1 MRSALKYWANQKLMT
16 RSIIKIKTTLLDHQ
30 IAQMSAIAIGLSLIE
45 SVLPSP
51 MPGVKPGIAN
61 IITLY
66 AVYRFS
72 FKTAMWVSVLRVF
85 ATSLILGQ
93 FLSPAFMLSLSGSVL
108 SLLALYF
115 AIKLPSKFFSPV
127 GLSVLSSF
135 AHIAGQLILVR
146 IWLIPHASIYYL
158 IPIYGTAALLFGFI
172 NGWITYRLLQHHN
185 SI

>member
-1 MRSALKYWANQKLMT
+1 MT

-30 IAQMSAIAIGLSLIE
+30 IAQLSAVAIGLSLIE

-66 AVYRFS
+66 ALYRFS
-72 FKTAMWVSVLRVF
+72 FKTAVWVSILRVF

-93 FLSPAFMLSLSGSVL
+93 FLSPTFMLSLTGSIL
-108 SLLALYF
+108 SLLTLYIG
-115 AIKLPSKFFSPV
+115 IKLPSKIFSP
-127 GLSVLSSF
+127 LSLSILSSF

-146 IWLIPHASIYYL
+146 LWLIPHASIYYL
-158 IPIYGTAALLFGFI
+158 IPIYSAAALLFGFI
-172 NGWITYRLLQHHN
+172 NGWIAYRLLKQHN

>member
-1 MRSALKYWANQKLMT
+1 MT

-30 IAQMSAIAIGLSLIE
+30 IAQLSAIAIGLSLIE

-66 AVYRFS
+66 AIYRFN
-72 FKTAMWVSVLRVF
+72 FKTAVWVNILRVF

-93 FLSPAFMLSLSGSVL
+93 FLSPTFMLSLAGSIL
-108 SLLALYF
+108 SLLTLYF
-115 AIKLPSKFFSPV
+115 VIKLPSKFFSPISF
-127 GLSVLSSF
+127 SVLSSF

-146 IWLIPHASIYYL
+146 LWLIPHASIYYL
-158 IPIYGTAALLFGFI
+158 IPIYSAAALLFGFI
-172 NGWITYRLLQHHN
+172 NGWIAYRLLKQHN

>member
-1 MRSALKYWANQKLMT
+1 MT

-30 IAQMSAIAIGLSLIE
+30 IAQLSAIAIGLSLIE

-66 AVYRFS
+66 AMYRFN
-72 FKTAMWVSVLRVF
+72 FRTAIWVSILRVF

-93 FLSPAFMLSLSGSVL
+93 FLSPTFMLSLAGSLL
-108 SLLALYF
+108 SLLTLYF
-115 AIKLPSKFFSPV
+115 SIKLPSRFFSPI

-135 AHIAGQLILVR
+135 AHITGQLLLVR
-146 IWLIPHASIYYL
+146 LWLIPHASIYYL
-158 IPIYGTAALLFGFI
+158 IPVYSAAALVFGLI
-172 NGWITYRLLQHHN
+172 NGWITYRLLKHHN

>member
-1 MRSALKYWANQKLMT
+1 MT

-30 IAQMSAIAIGLSLIE
+30 IAQLSAIAIGLSLIE
-45 SVLPSP
+45 SILPSP

-66 AVYRFS
+66 AMYRFN
-72 FKTAMWVSVLRVF
+72 FRTAIWVSILRVF

-93 FLSPAFMLSLSGSVL
+93 FLSPTFMLSLAGSLL
-108 SLLALYF
+108 SLLTLYF
-115 AIKLPSKFFSPV
+115 SIKLPSRFFSPI

-135 AHIAGQLILVR
+135 AHITGQLLLVR
-146 IWLIPHASIYYL
+146 LWLIPHASIYYL
-158 IPIYGTAALLFGFI
+158 IPVYSAAALLFGLI
-172 NGWITYRLLQHHN
+172 NGWITYRLLKHHN

>member
-1 MRSALKYWANQKLMT
+1 MT

-30 IAQMSAIAIGLSLIE
+30 IAQLSAIAIGLSLIE

-51 MPGVKPGIAN
+51 VPGVKPGIAN

-66 AVYRFS
+66 AMYRFN
-72 FKTAMWVSVLRVF
+72 FRTAIWVSILRVF

-93 FLSPAFMLSLSGSVL
+93 FLSPTFMLSLAGSLL
-108 SLLALYF
+108 SLLTLYF
-115 AIKLPSKFFSPV
+115 SIKLPSRFFSPI

-135 AHIAGQLILVR
+135 AHITGQLLLVR
-146 IWLIPHASIYYL
+146 LWLIPHASIYYL
-158 IPIYGTAALLFGFI
+158 IPIYSTAALAFGLI
-172 NGWITYRLLQHHN
+172 NGWITYRLLKHHN

>member
-1 MRSALKYWANQKLMT
+1 MT

-30 IAQMSAIAIGLSLIE
+30 IAQLSAIAIGLSLIE

-66 AVYRFS
+66 AMYRFN
-72 FKTAMWVSVLRVF
+72 FRTAIWVSILRVF

-93 FLSPAFMLSLSGSVL
+93 FLSPTFMLSLAGSLL
-108 SLLALYF
+108 SLLTLYF
-115 AIKLPSKFFSPV
+115 SIKLPSRFFSPI

-135 AHIAGQLILVR
+135 AHITGQLLLVR
-146 IWLIPHASIYYL
+146 LWLIPHASIYYL
-158 IPIYGTAALLFGFI
+158 IPLYSAAALTFGLI
-172 NGWITYRLLQHHN
+172 NGWITYRLLKHHN

>member
-1 MRSALKYWANQKLMT
+1 MT

-30 IAQMSAIAIGLSLIE
+30 IAQLSAIAIGLSLIE

-66 AVYRFS
+66 AMYRFN
-72 FKTAMWVSVLRVF
+72 FRTAIWVSILRVF

-93 FLSPAFMLSLSGSVL
+93 FLSPTFMLSLAGSLL
-108 SLLALYF
+108 SLLTLYF
-115 AIKLPSKFFSPV
+115 SIKLPSRFFSPM

-135 AHIAGQLILVR
+135 AHITGQLLLVR
-146 IWLIPHASIYYL
+146 LWLIPHASIYYL
-158 IPIYGTAALLFGFI
+158 IPIYSAAALIFGLI
-172 NGWITYRLLQHHN
+172 NGWITYRLLKHHN

>member
-1 MRSALKYWANQKLMT
+1 MT

-30 IAQMSAIAIGLSLIE
+30 IAQLSAIALGLSLIE

-66 AVYRFS
+66 AIYRFN
-72 FKTAMWVSVLRVF
+72 FRTAIWVSILRVF

-93 FLSPAFMLSLSGSVL
+93 FLSPTFMLSLAGSLL
-108 SLLALYF
+108 SLLTLYF
-115 AIKLPSKFFSPV
+115 SIKLPSRFFSPV

-135 AHIAGQLILVR
+135 AHITGQLLLVR
-146 IWLIPHASIYYL
+146 LWLIPHASIYYL
-158 IPIYGTAALLFGFI
+158 IPIYSTAALTFGLI
-172 NGWITYRLLQHHN
+172 NGWITYRLLKHHN

>member
-1 MRSALKYWANQKLMT
+1 MT

-30 IAQMSAIAIGLSLIE
+30 IAQLSAIAIGLSLIE

-66 AVYRFS
+66 AMYRFN
-72 FKTAMWVSVLRVF
+72 FRTAIWVSILRVF

-93 FLSPAFMLSLSGSVL
+93 FLSPTFMLSLAGSLL
-108 SLLALYF
+108 SLLTLYF
-115 AIKLPSKFFSPV
+115 SIKLPSRFFSPI

-135 AHIAGQLILVR
+135 AHITGQLLLVR
-146 IWLIPHASIYYL
+146 LWLIPHASIYYL
-158 IPIYGTAALLFGFI
+158 IPIYSAAALTFGLI
-172 NGWITYRLLQHHN
+172 NGWITYRLLKHHN

>member
-1 MRSALKYWANQKLMT
+1 MT

-30 IAQMSAIAIGLSLIE
+30 IAQLSAIAIGLSLIE

-66 AVYRFS
+66 AVYRFN
-72 FKTAMWVSVLRVF
+72 FRTAIWVSILRVF

-93 FLSPAFMLSLSGSVL
+93 FLSPTFMLSLAGSLL
-108 SLLALYF
+108 SLLTLYF
-115 AIKLPSKFFSPV
+115 SIKLPSRFFSPI

-135 AHIAGQLILVR
+135 AHITGQLLLVR
-146 IWLIPHASIYYL
+146 LWLIPHASIYYL
-158 IPIYGTAALLFGFI
+158 IPLYSAAALTFGLI
-172 NGWITYRLLQHHN
+172 NGWITYRLLKHHN

>member
-1 MRSALKYWANQKLMT
+1 MT

-30 IAQMSAIAIGLSLIE
+30 IAKLSAIAIGLSLIE

-66 AVYRFS
+66 AMYRFN
-72 FKTAMWVSVLRVF
+72 FRTAIWVSILRVF

-93 FLSPAFMLSLSGSVL
+93 FLSPTFMLSLAGSLL
-108 SLLALYF
+108 SLLTLYF
-115 AIKLPSKFFSPV
+115 SIKLPSRFFSPM

-135 AHIAGQLILVR
+135 AHITGQLLLVR
-146 IWLIPHASIYYL
+146 LWLIPHASIYYL
-158 IPIYGTAALLFGFI
+158 IPVYSAAALIFGLI
-172 NGWITYRLLQHHN
+172 NGWITYRLLKHHN

>member
-1 MRSALKYWANQKLMT
+1 MT

-30 IAQMSAIAIGLSLIE
+30 IAQLSAIAIGLSLIE

-66 AVYRFS
+66 AMYRFN
-72 FKTAMWVSVLRVF
+72 FRTAIWVSILRVF

-93 FLSPAFMLSLSGSVL
+93 FLSPTFMLSLAGSLL

-115 AIKLPSKFFSPV
+115 SIKLPSRFFSPM

-135 AHIAGQLILVR
+135 AHITGQLLLVR
-146 IWLIPHASIYYL
+146 LWLIPHASIYYL
-158 IPIYGTAALLFGFI
+158 IPIYSAAALIFGLI
-172 NGWITYRLLQHHN
+172 NGWITYRLLKHHN

>member
-1 MRSALKYWANQKLMT
+1 MT

-30 IAQMSAIAIGLSLIE
+30 IAQLSAIAIGLSLIE

-66 AVYRFS
+66 AIYRFN
-72 FKTAMWVSVLRVF
+72 FRTAIWVSILRVF

-93 FLSPAFMLSLSGSVL
+93 FLSPTFMLSLAGSLL
-108 SLLALYF
+108 SLLTLYF
-115 AIKLPSKFFSPV
+115 SIKLPSRFFSPV

-135 AHIAGQLILVR
+135 AHITGQLLLVR
-146 IWLIPHASIYYL
+146 LWLIPHASIYYL
-158 IPIYGTAALLFGFI
+158 IPIYSTAALTFGLI
-172 NGWITYRLLQHHN
+172 NGWITYRLLKHHN

>member
-1 MRSALKYWANQKLMT
+1 MT

-30 IAQMSAIAIGLSLIE
+30 IAQLSAIAIGLSLIE

-66 AVYRFS
+66 AMYRFN
-72 FKTAMWVSVLRVF
+72 FRTAIWVSILRVF

-93 FLSPAFMLSLSGSVL
+93 FLSPTFMLSLAGSLL
-108 SLLALYF
+108 SLLTLYF
-115 AIKLPSKFFSPV
+115 SIKLPSRFFSPI
-127 GLSVLSSF
+127 GLSVLSSL
-135 AHIAGQLILVR
+135 AHITGQLLLVR
-146 IWLIPHASIYYL
+146 LWLIPHASIHYL
-158 IPIYGTAALLFGFI
+158 IPVYSAAALLFGLI
-172 NGWITYRLLQHHN
+172 NGWITYRLLKHHN

>member
-1 MRSALKYWANQKLMT
+1 MT

-30 IAQMSAIAIGLSLIE
+30 IAQLSAIAIGLSLIE

-66 AVYRFS
+66 AMYRFN
-72 FKTAMWVSVLRVF
+72 FRTAIWVSILRVF

-93 FLSPAFMLSLSGSVL
+93 FLSPTFMLSLAGSLL
-108 SLLALYF
+108 SLLTLYF
-115 AIKLPSKFFSPV
+115 SIKLPSRFFSPI

-135 AHIAGQLILVR
+135 AHITGQLLLVR
-146 IWLIPHASIYYL
+146 LWLIPHASIYYL
-158 IPIYGTAALLFGFI
+158 IPIYSAAALAFGLI
-172 NGWITYRLLQHHN
+172 NGWITYRLLKHHN

>member
-1 MRSALKYWANQKLMT
+1 MT

-30 IAQMSAIAIGLSLIE
+30 IAQLSAIAIGLSLIE

-66 AVYRFS
+66 AIYRFN
-72 FKTAMWVSVLRVF
+72 FKTAMWVSILRVF

-93 FLSPAFMLSLSGSVL
+93 FLSPTFMLSLTGSML
-108 SLLALYF
+108 SLLTLYF
-115 AIKLPSKFFSPV
+115 VIKLPSQFFSPV

-135 AHIAGQLILVR
+135 AHIAGQLMLVR
-146 IWLIPHASIYYL
+146 LWLIPHASIYYL
-158 IPIYGTAALLFGFI
+158 IPIYSAAALLFGCI
-172 NGWITYRLLQHHN
+172 NGWITYRLLKQHN

>member
-1 MRSALKYWANQKLMT
+1 MT

-30 IAQMSAIAIGLSLIE
+30 IAQLSAIAIGLSLIE

-66 AVYRFS
+66 AMYRFN
-72 FKTAMWVSVLRVF
+72 FRTAIWVSILRVF

-93 FLSPAFMLSLSGSVL
+93 FLSPTFMLSLAGSLL
-108 SLLALYF
+108 SLLTLYF
-115 AIKLPSKFFSPV
+115 SIKLPSRFFSPI

-135 AHIAGQLILVR
+135 AHITGQLLLVR
-146 IWLIPHASIYYL
+146 LWLIPHASIYYL
-158 IPIYGTAALLFGFI
+158 IPIYSAAALVFGLI
-172 NGWITYRLLQHHN
+172 NGWITYRLLKHHN

>member
-1 MRSALKYWANQKLMT
+1 MT

-30 IAQMSAIAIGLSLIE
+30 IAQLSAIAIGLSLIE

-66 AVYRFS
+66 AMYRFN
-72 FKTAMWVSVLRVF
+72 FRTAIWVSILRVF

-93 FLSPAFMLSLSGSVL
+93 FLSPTFMLSLAGSLL
-108 SLLALYF
+108 SLLTLYF
-115 AIKLPSKFFSPV
+115 SIKLPSRFFSPMS
-127 GLSVLSSF
+127 LSVLSSF
-135 AHIAGQLILVR
+135 AHITGQLLLVR
-146 IWLIPHASIYYL
+146 LWLIPHASIYYL
-158 IPIYGTAALLFGFI
+158 IPVYSAAALIFGLI
-172 NGWITYRLLQHHN
+172 NGWITYRLLKHHN

>member
-1 MRSALKYWANQKLMT
+1 MT

-30 IAQMSAIAIGLSLIE
+30 IAQLSAIAIGLSLIE

-66 AVYRFS
+66 AVYRFN
-72 FKTAMWVSVLRVF
+72 FRTAIWVSILRVF

-93 FLSPAFMLSLSGSVL
+93 FLSPTFMLSLTGSLL
-108 SLLALYF
+108 SLLTLYF
-115 AIKLPSKFFSPV
+115 SIKLPSRFFSPMS
-127 GLSVLSSF
+127 LSVLSSF
-135 AHIAGQLILVR
+135 AHITGQLLLVR
-146 IWLIPHASIYYL
+146 LWLIPHASIYYL
-158 IPIYGTAALLFGFI
+158 IPIYSAAALIFGLI
-172 NGWITYRLLQHHN
+172 NGWITYRLLKHHN

>member
-1 MRSALKYWANQKLMT
+1 MT

-30 IAQMSAIAIGLSLIE
+30 IAQLSAIAIGLSLIE

-66 AVYRFS
+66 AMYRFN
-72 FKTAMWVSVLRVF
+72 FRTAIWVSILRVF

-93 FLSPAFMLSLSGSVL
+93 FLSPTFMLSLAGSLL

-115 AIKLPSKFFSPV
+115 SIKLPSRFFSPM

-135 AHIAGQLILVR
+135 AHIIGQLLLVR
-146 IWLIPHASIYYL
+146 LWLIPHASIYYL
-158 IPIYGTAALLFGFI
+158 IPIYSAAALTFGLI
-172 NGWITYRLLQHHN
+172 NGWITYRLLKHHN

>member
-1 MRSALKYWANQKLMT
+1 MT

-30 IAQMSAIAIGLSLIE
+30 IAQLSAIAIGLSLIE

-66 AVYRFS
+66 AMYRFN
-72 FKTAMWVSVLRVF
+72 FRTAIWVSILRVF

-93 FLSPAFMLSLSGSVL
+93 FLSPTFMLSLAGSLL
-108 SLLALYF
+108 SLLTLYF
-115 AIKLPSKFFSPV
+115 SIKLPSRFFSPI

-135 AHIAGQLILVR
+135 AHITGQLLLVR
-146 IWLIPHASIYYL
+146 LWLIPHASIYYL
-158 IPIYGTAALLFGFI
+158 IPVYSAAALAFGLI
-172 NGWITYRLLQHHN
+172 NGWITYRLLKHHN

>member
-1 MRSALKYWANQKLMT
+1 MT

-30 IAQMSAIAIGLSLIE
+30 IAQLSAIAIGLSLIE

-66 AVYRFS
+66 ALYRFS
-72 FKTAMWVSVLRVF
+72 FKTAMWVSIIRVF

-93 FLSPAFMLSLSGSVL
+93 FLSPTFMLSLTGSIL
-108 SLLALYF
+108 SLLTLYIG
-115 AIKLPSKFFSPV
+115 IKLPSKIFSP
-127 GLSVLSSF
+127 LSLSILSSF

-146 IWLIPHASIYYL
+146 LWLIPHASIYYL
-158 IPIYGTAALLFGFI
+158 IPIYSAAALLFGFI
-172 NGWITYRLLQHHN
+172 NGWIAYRLLKQHN

>member
-1 MRSALKYWANQKLMT
+1 MT

-30 IAQMSAIAIGLSLIE
+30 IAQLSAIAIGLSLIE

-66 AVYRFS
+66 AVYRFN
-72 FKTAMWVSVLRVF
+72 FRTAIWVSILRVF

-93 FLSPAFMLSLSGSVL
+93 FLSPTFMLSLAGSLL
-108 SLLALYF
+108 SLLTLYF
-115 AIKLPSKFFSPV
+115 SIKLPSRFFSPI

-135 AHIAGQLILVR
+135 AHITGQLLLVR
-146 IWLIPHASIYYL
+146 LWLIPHASIYYL
-158 IPIYGTAALLFGFI
+158 IPIYSAAALAFGLI
-172 NGWITYRLLQHHN
+172 NGWITYRLLKHHN

>member
-1 MRSALKYWANQKLMT
+1 MT

-30 IAQMSAIAIGLSLIE
+30 IAQLSAIAIGLSLIE

-61 IITLY
+61 IISLY
-66 AVYRFS
+66 AMYRFN
-72 FKTAMWVSVLRVF
+72 FRTAIWVSILRVF

-93 FLSPAFMLSLSGSVL
+93 FLSPTFMLSLAGSLL
-108 SLLALYF
+108 SLLTLYF
-115 AIKLPSKFFSPV
+115 SIKLPSRFFSPM

-135 AHIAGQLILVR
+135 AHITGQLLLVR
-146 IWLIPHASIYYL
+146 LWLIPHASIYYL
-158 IPIYGTAALLFGFI
+158 IPVYSAAALIFGLI
-172 NGWITYRLLQHHN
+172 NGWITYRLLKHHN

>member
-1 MRSALKYWANQKLMT
+1 MT
-16 RSIIKIKTTLLDHQ
+16 HSIIKIKTTLLDHQ
-30 IAQMSAIAIGLSLIE
+30 IAQLSAIAIGLSLIE

-66 AVYRFS
+66 AIYRFN
-72 FKTAMWVSVLRVF
+72 FKTAMWVSILRVF

-93 FLSPAFMLSLSGSVL
+93 FLSPTFMLSLTGSML
-108 SLLALYF
+108 SLLTLYF
-115 AIKLPSKFFSPV
+115 VIKLLSKFFSPV

-135 AHIAGQLILVR
+135 AHIAGQLMLVR
-146 IWLIPHASIYYL
+146 LWLIPHASIYYL
-158 IPIYGTAALLFGFI
+158 IPIYSAAALLFGCI
-172 NGWITYRLLQHHN
+172 NGWITYRLLKQHN

>member
-1 MRSALKYWANQKLMT
+1 MT

-30 IAQMSAIAIGLSLIE
+30 IAQLSAIAIGLSLIE

-66 AVYRFS
+66 AMYRFN
-72 FKTAMWVSVLRVF
+72 FRTAIWVSILRVF

-93 FLSPAFMLSLSGSVL
+93 FLSPTFMLSLTGSLL
-108 SLLALYF
+108 SLLTLYF
-115 AIKLPSKFFSPV
+115 SIKLPSRFFSPI

-135 AHIAGQLILVR
+135 AHTTGQLLLVR
-146 IWLIPHASIYYL
+146 LWLIPHASIYYL
-158 IPIYGTAALLFGFI
+158 IPVYSAAALAFGLI
-172 NGWITYRLLQHHN
+172 NGWITYRLLKHHN

>member
-1 MRSALKYWANQKLMT
+1 MI

-30 IAQMSAIAIGLSLIE
+30 IAQLSAIAIGLSLIE

-66 AVYRFS
+66 AMYRFN
-72 FKTAMWVSVLRVF
+72 FRTAIWVSILRVF

-93 FLSPAFMLSLSGSVL
+93 FLSPTFMLSLAGSLL
-108 SLLALYF
+108 SLLTLYF
-115 AIKLPSKFFSPV
+115 SIKLPSRFFSPI

-135 AHIAGQLILVR
+135 AHITGQLLLVR
-146 IWLIPHASIYYL
+146 LWLIPHASIYYL
-158 IPIYGTAALLFGFI
+158 IPIYSTAALAFGLI
-172 NGWITYRLLQHHN
+172 NGWITYRLLKHHN

>member
-1 MRSALKYWANQKLMT
+1 MT

-30 IAQMSAIAIGLSLIE
+30 IAQLSAIAIGLSLIE

-66 AVYRFS
+66 AMYRFN
-72 FKTAMWVSVLRVF
+72 FRTAIWVSILRVF

-93 FLSPAFMLSLSGSVL
+93 FLSPTFMLSLAGSLL

-115 AIKLPSKFFSPV
+115 SIKLPSRFFSPM

-135 AHIAGQLILVR
+135 AHITGQLLLVR
-146 IWLIPHASIYYL
+146 LWLIPHASIYYL
-158 IPIYGTAALLFGFI
+158 IPVYSAAALTFGLI
-172 NGWITYRLLQHHN
+172 NGWITYRLLKHHN

>member
-1 MRSALKYWANQKLMT
+1 MT

-30 IAQMSAIAIGLSLIE
+30 IAQLSAIAIGLSLIE

-66 AVYRFS
+66 AVYRFN
-72 FKTAMWVSVLRVF
+72 FRTAIWVSILRVF

-93 FLSPAFMLSLSGSVL
+93 FLSPTFMLSLTGSLL
-108 SLLALYF
+108 SLLTLYF
-115 AIKLPSKFFSPV
+115 SIKLPSRFFSPI

-135 AHIAGQLILVR
+135 AHITGQLLLVR
-146 IWLIPHASIYYL
+146 LWLIPHASIYYL
-158 IPIYGTAALLFGFI
+158 IPIYSTAALIFGLI
-172 NGWITYRLLQHHN
+172 NGWITYRLLKHHN

>member
-1 MRSALKYWANQKLMT
+1 MT

-30 IAQMSAIAIGLSLIE
+30 IAQLSAIAIGLSLIE

-66 AVYRFS
+66 AMYRFN
-72 FKTAMWVSVLRVF
+72 FRTAIWVSILRVF

-93 FLSPAFMLSLSGSVL
+93 FLSPTFMLSLAGSLL

-115 AIKLPSKFFSPV
+115 SIKLPSRFFSPI

-135 AHIAGQLILVR
+135 AHITGQLLLVR
-146 IWLIPHASIYYL
+146 LWLIPHASIYYL
-158 IPIYGTAALLFGFI
+158 IPIYSAAALAFGLI
-172 NGWITYRLLQHHN
+172 NGWITYRLLKHHN

>member
-1 MRSALKYWANQKLMT
+1 MT

-30 IAQMSAIAIGLSLIE
+30 IAQLSAIAIGLSLIE

-66 AVYRFS
+66 AMYRFN
-72 FKTAMWVSVLRVF
+72 FRTAIWVSILRVF

-93 FLSPAFMLSLSGSVL
+93 FLSPTFMLSLAGSLL
-108 SLLALYF
+108 SLLTLYF
-115 AIKLPSKFFSPV
+115 SIKLPSRFFSPI

-135 AHIAGQLILVR
+135 AHITGQLLLVR
-146 IWLIPHASIYYL
+146 LWLIPHASIYYL
-158 IPIYGTAALLFGFI
+158 IPIYSTAALTFGLI
-172 NGWITYRLLQHHN
+172 NGWITYRLLKHHN

>member
-1 MRSALKYWANQKLMT
+1 MT

-30 IAQMSAIAIGLSLIE
+30 IAQLSAIAIGLSLIE

-66 AVYRFS
+66 AMYRFN
-72 FKTAMWVSVLRVF
+72 FRTAIWVSILRVF

-93 FLSPAFMLSLSGSVL
+93 FLSPTFMLSLAGSLL
-108 SLLALYF
+108 SLLTLYF
-115 AIKLPSKFFSPV
+115 SIKLPSRFFSPI

-135 AHIAGQLILVR
+135 AHITGQLLLVR
-146 IWLIPHASIYYL
+146 LWLIPHASIYYL
-158 IPIYGTAALLFGFI
+158 IPIYSAAALAFGLI
-172 NGWITYRLLQHHN
+172 NGWITYHLLKHHN